1 MNITESLQ
9 GVTRLFLDTAPV
21 IYYIERNPQY
31 FALVSVV
38 FDYIVNSGAMGV
50 ASPITL
56 AECLVLPSRLGQ
68 TQLQQDFIELLTGT
82 DNIEFVEIDQPIA
95 LQAAQIRARYNLQL
109 PDAFQV
115 AVSLAVGCEAFLT
128 NDVIFRRV
136 RELQVLVL
144 NDFNGTESR

>member
-9 GVTRLFLDTAPV
+9 GVTRLFLDTAPI

-38 FDYIVNSGAMGV
+38 FDYIVNGTPMGV

-56 AECLVLPSRLGQ
+56 AECLVLPYQLGQ
-68 TQLQQDFIELLTGT
+68 TELQQDFIELLTESDT
-82 DNIEFVEIDQPIA
+82 IEFVQIDQNLA

-115 AVSLAVGCEAFLT
+115 AVALAAGCEAFLT

-136 RELQVLVL
+136 TELQVLVL
-144 NDFNGTESR
+144 NDFDTAE

>member
-1 MNITESLQ
+1 MNLTERLQ

-31 FALVSVV
+31 FALASVV
-38 FDYIVNSGAMGV
+38 FDHIVNRTPMGV
-50 ASPITL
+50 ASSVTL
-56 AECLVLPSRLGQ
+56 AECLVLPYQLGQ
-68 TQLQQDFIELLTGT
+68 TQLQQDFIELLTET
-82 DNIEFVEIDQPIA
+82 DSIEFVEIDQTIA

-115 AVSLAVGCEAFLT
+115 AVALAAGCEAFLT

-136 RELQVLVL
+136 TELQVLVL
-144 NDFNGTESR
+144 NNFDTAE